1 MAACTSL
8 GLMMMKRWTKSG
20 YTVLLGKPRRQIL
33 MPSNTPLQVSW
44 GITRAE
50 SSSKGVLWLLGTMHR
65 MKWGSV
71 ELRVFSKDSS
81 WDLKAEDTVLK
92 TLGPASFP
100 FFFSFETS
108 SGWQLSSQADS
119 PSACLQRTCPLPWG
133 TLSLLQG

>member
-44 GITRAE
+44 RITRAE
-50 SSSKGVLWLLGTMHR
+50 SSSRGVLWLLGTMHR

-71 ELRVFSKDSS
+71 ELRVLSKDSS
-81 WDLKAEDTVLK
+81 CDLKAEETVLK

-108 SGWQLSSQADS
+108 SG
-119 PSACLQRTCPLPWG
+119 CPGW
-133 TLSLLQG
+133 SLKRQTTSIFSHFFSWSTTVSLH